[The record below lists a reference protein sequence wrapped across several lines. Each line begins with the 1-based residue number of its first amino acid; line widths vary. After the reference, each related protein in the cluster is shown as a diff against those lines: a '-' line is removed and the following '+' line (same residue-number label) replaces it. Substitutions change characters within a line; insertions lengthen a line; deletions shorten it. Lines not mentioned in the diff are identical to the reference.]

1 MSESSRPELTVLMPC
16 LNEAETIATCI
27 KKAQACIKRLNLNA
41 EIVIS
46 DNGSTDGSQKI
57 AEDLGARVI
66 HVKEKN
72 QGYGSGIRWG
82 VNAARGK
89 YVIMGDSD
97 DSYDWSKLDN
107 FIEKLREGHELVMGN
122 RFKGG
127 IEKGAMPVLH
137 RYLGNPVI
145 SWLGRTFFNVSIGDF
160 NCGMRGFT
168 KEAYQRIDPKT
179 RGMDHA
185 TEIVVRAGLNNLD
198 ITEVPTTL
206 SPDGRSREPHL
217 RTWSDG
223 WRVLRFL
230 LMFSPAWLFLYP
242 GLILTSLCTI
252 ASFILF
258 SDTIFFTESFGV
270 GIKTLIY
277 ALFGLMIGL
286 QFIFFYYFAKIYAV
300 INQISPRSKRFD
312 SLFGFITLEK
322 GLIVGALVFFIG
334 LGLGIFNLKE
344 WADIGFGEYDDQH
357 ALKMVLLSAFM
368 IALGLQMIVYSF
380 VFSIQGLQLVWND
393 DKDEIADTD
402 LQ

>member
-1 MSESSRPELTVLMPC
+1 MPC

-27 KKAQACIKRLNLNA
+27 KKAQGCIERLGLNA

-97 DSYDWSKLDN
+97 DSYDWSKLDL
-107 FIEKLREGHELVMGN
+107 FVEKLREGYDLVMGN

-127 IEKGAMPVLH
+127 IEEGAMPVLH
-137 RYLGNPVI
+137 KYLGNPVL
-145 SWLGRTFFNVSIGDF
+145 SWIGRLFFNLNIGDF
-160 NCGMRGFT
+160 NCGMRGFS
-168 KEAYQRIDPKT
+168 KDAYQNKINPQT

-185 TEIVVRAGLNNLD
+185 SEIVVRAGLKKLK

-230 LMFSPAWLFLYP
+230 LLFSPAWLFLYP
-242 GLILTSLCTI
+242 GIVLTMTCSI
-252 ASFILF
+252 MGAILF
-258 SDTIFFTESFGV
+258 FNPIGLASVEISTKSLIYFCFGFIIGIQLIFFF
-270 GIKTLIY
+270 
-277 ALFGLMIGL
+277 
-286 QFIFFYYFAKIYAV
+286 YFAKIYAV
-300 INQISPRSKRFD
+300 TNYISPKSERFLK
-312 SLFGFITLEK
+312 LFDFFTLEK
-322 GLIVGALVFFIG
+322 GLVGGVIIFLGGLVLASLSLIR
-334 LGLGIFNLKE
+334 
-344 WADIGFGEYDDQH
+344 WSQVDFGPFDDDGV
-357 ALKMVLLSAFM
+357 LRMVLLSGM
-368 IALGLQMIVYSF
+368 LITLGIQLITYSF
-380 VFSIQGLQLVWND
+380 VFSIQGLQLRWPTD
-393 DKDEIADTD
+393 DDEDETTST
-402 LQ
+402 